1 ENQCI
6 IEEEDEINIFFHA
19 IVCDYENL
27 LPKWA
32 HHDVNYHNPEKPNI
46 INSTTAIDFIEL
58 KRNYCSFDNLKFQF
72 SKDNENW
79 YDIGQSN
86 AEEGLILTL
95 NESKIDEYSINLG
108 ELYFRTIENEDYI
121 NFSGSN
127 DEDYISA
134 EFYCHEYIELFDNI
148 EKINL
153 EFNKNYYCVAFNT
166 KEPECYIGENKCS
179 STYGYLNC
187 SVDDYKWVVVEP
199 TVGKDYC
206 ENCSEDNIW
215 INDKCC
221 GILENEEIKARFCG
235 SDTDCDTDDSDVA
248 CCDSW
253 NSCVFNGE
261 CYPNNHLFYEENMY
275 CKEGVWVG
283 GDGNEEVCNE
293 FISYCQRSDCELP
306 ENSGWK
312 VSINRCCGDDG
323 LQDPDCELDNIENL
337 FEQFNMSIPEYSL
350 SETITND
357 DLVIDEIN
365 FEISNSSEILIYR
378 SIEDNSIVRIDIYS
392 LDYNES
398 LINFDDKMLNI
409 SKNSHAEIFY
419 LDNKWFIKGE
429 NTSIHMFDQYLPQ
442 ANFNISENILL
453 ANDGAIIIDDLGSIC
468 MILEAGS
475 RYEFVSGENN
485 FAFFVPYG
493 NHEFEICF
501 KKKSE
506 DIFNLNFNECFYC
519 GEINFLDQIKNLN
532 SKIEFETSDLALP
545 IYTDIINSRD
555 LNNKINM
562 LLSNNFSNINLL
574 EIKNLDNLGTT
585 TTTNGFFEI
594 IEKNNTRFLKIISQL
609 NLKKPNYINTYKTEN
624 SPLTRIN
631 FKNDDLHQ
639 NFKDTSLNKLNEI
652 LLYGINSTRLNRFK
666 DDVKFLYNQVKIS

>member
-1 ENQCI
+1 MKKRGLFLIVCLIFIFGCTDDLQEPEDIFFSVCDEFKIDDDVFLNEIFIRILNRNPSSEELTDYLDKISTTSRYDIVHEIMFLDESKNTNFIYDFSKSDEDFINHLFSQFLDKTPTDDELNNLLYFLEQSNNERKDVFLIILNSMEFRLLTNIVKANCNINNNFNNSFYLVNDNYDYFIENNEFRYSYRLFFENNGDFYSVTNENNIILDLDSSFLEIFVNDLMNINSCNSNENCPYGNWKLEIIIEQKKNGNWYFYKDDTFNFYINEVFSCTYSELQETNIYKCENNQRFQKFNKSLDEYSDITNCEDEIVEWIESPCDNNEFCNEDGQCVECLDNSHCDEENNEICNQENQCI
-6 IEEEDEINIFFHA
+6 IEEDEINIFFHA

-32 HHDVNYHNPEKPNI
+32 HHDVNYHNPEKPNK
-46 INSTTAIDFIEL
+46 INSTSAIDFIEL

-293 FISYCQRSDCELP
+293 F
-306 ENSGWK
+306 
-312 VSINRCCGDDG
+312 
-323 LQDPDCELDNIENL
+323 
-337 FEQFNMSIPEYSL
+337 
-350 SETITND
+350 
-357 DLVIDEIN
+357 
-365 FEISNSSEILIYR
+365 
-378 SIEDNSIVRIDIYS
+378 
-392 LDYNES
+392 
-398 LINFDDKMLNI
+398 
-409 SKNSHAEIFY
+409 
-419 LDNKWFIKGE
+419 
-429 NTSIHMFDQYLPQ
+429 
-442 ANFNISENILL
+442 
-453 ANDGAIIIDDLGSIC
+453 
-468 MILEAGS
+468 
-475 RYEFVSGENN
+475 
-485 FAFFVPYG
+485 
-493 NHEFEICF
+493 
-501 KKKSE
+501 
-506 DIFNLNFNECFYC
+506 
-519 GEINFLDQIKNLN
+519 
-532 SKIEFETSDLALP
+532 
-545 IYTDIINSRD
+545 
-555 LNNKINM
+555 
-562 LLSNNFSNINLL
+562 
-574 EIKNLDNLGTT
+574 
-585 TTTNGFFEI
+585 
-594 IEKNNTRFLKIISQL
+594 
-609 NLKKPNYINTYKTEN
+609 
-624 SPLTRIN
+624 
-631 FKNDDLHQ
+631 
-639 NFKDTSLNKLNEI
+639 
-652 LLYGINSTRLNRFK
+652 
-666 DDVKFLYNQVKIS
+666 